1 MVNVCTPG
9 WVVIPPLADS
19 ESRSSLV
26 AMRNINNKDVP
37 LAIGVY
43 TETMFLNRGKW
54 VGGGR
59 SRASIVHCVSCL
71 HVHSVWIKGD
81 VNREYDSGL

>member
-26 AMRNINNKDVP
+26 ATRNINNKDVP

-54 VGGGR
+54 VGGGY
-59 SRASIVHCVSCL
+59 CVSCL

>member
-26 AMRNINNKDVP
+26 ATRNINNKDVP

-54 VGGGR
+54 VGGGGEVVLR
-59 SRASIVHCVSCL
+59 LFIVCPVSMFTLC
-71 HVHSVWIKGD
+71 G
-81 VNREYDSGL
+81 